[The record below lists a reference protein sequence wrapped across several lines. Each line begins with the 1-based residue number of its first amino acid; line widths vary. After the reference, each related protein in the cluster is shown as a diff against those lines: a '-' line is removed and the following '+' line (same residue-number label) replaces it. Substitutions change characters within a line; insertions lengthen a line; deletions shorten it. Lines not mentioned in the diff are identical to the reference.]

1 MDTVEF
7 LISNDYIVT
16 MEMARVRRAMP
27 TISAY
32 TSERLRRRI
41 ERIIREEGR
50 KQAQVGSTALE
61 LYAALPA
68 AARRA
73 FLELVAAEEELHLG
87 ILERAIED
95 MSRALLNAKWEL
107 TTRRISA
114 HAAEYGRLPSEEL
127 TEDEIGNLAVELSRP
142 PRAGKGK

>member
-1 MDTVEF
+1 METIEIEV
-7 LISNDYIVT
+7 SSDYIETNGISEEV
-16 MEMARVRRAMP
+16 MP

-32 TSERLRRRI
+32 TTEKLRRRI

-73 FLELVAAEEELHLG
+73 FLELVAAEEELHVG
-87 ILERAIED
+87 ILERAVED

-107 TTRRISA
+107 TTLRISA
-114 HAAEYGRLPSEEL
+114 HVAEHGQVPAKDV
-127 TEDEIGNLAVELSRP
+127 TEDEIGDLAVELTRRSRG
-142 PRAGKGK
+142 RNEE

>member
-1 MDTVEF
+1 MVFEY
-7 LISNDYIVT
+7 YIEIIET
-16 MEMARVRRAMP
+16 HERGRLMP

-32 TSERLRRRI
+32 TTEKLRRRI
-41 ERIIREEGR
+41 ERIVREEGR

-73 FLELVAAEEELHLG
+73 FLELLAAEEELHPG

-114 HAAEYGRLPSEEL
+114 HVAEHGGVAETEL
-127 TEDEIGNLAVELSRP
+127 SEDEIEKMAVGLTRR